1 MNNARKKKVSL
12 EDVFKEVQALRREV
26 SVFVSYESIDDYK
39 NKKEIMDAYRT
50 ARRHIVQVR

>member
-39 NKKEIMDAYRT
+39 NKKEIRDAYRT